1 MKSYKYIIIGA
12 GPSGLSFAH
21 ALRDLGE
28 TSFLVI
34 EKEPVAG
41 GLCRSHDVD
50 GSPIDI
56 GGGHFL
62 DVKRSEV
69 LDFLFRFMPR
79 SEWQKYMRIS
89 TIMLRGKEID
99 YPLEANLWQLPP
111 DDQIEFYESIAQ
123 AGCVRG
129 ETMPETFEDWIVW
142 KLGKRIAA
150 EYMLPYNRK
159 IWSTDL
165 NQLGTYWLHKLPNVS
180 FQDTL
185 RSRVDGQ
192 PHGTLPAHATFLYPK
207 EYGYGEVWKRMGK
220 ILGDQLL
227 TNTPI
232 DSIDVNNRL
241 INGYYRGETI
251 ITTIPWTLWPR
262 IADVSP
268 VSQEISKLQ
277 HVSIDID
284 YCSNAVKSK
293 AHWVYE
299 PDESQSYHRAIY
311 RTNFCKGSRGYWT
324 ETNSR
329 RSVPIDMWR
338 YKNEYAYPLN
348 TRDKPET
355 IKKILS
361 WAEQHSIIGL
371 GRWGKWEHMNSDEA
385 VSQAITAAKTI
396 EHTKRPK

>member
-1 MKSYKYIIIGA
+1 MKSYRYIIIGA

-21 ALRDLGE
+21 ALRDWGE

-41 GLCRSHDVD
+41 GLCRSDDVD

-62 DVKRSEV
+62 DIKRSEV

-79 SEWQKYMRIS
+79 SEWQEYMRIS
-89 TIMLRGKEID
+89 TIKLRGKEID

-111 DDQIEFYESIAQ
+111 EDQIEFYESIAQ

-129 ETMPETFEDWIVW
+129 EIMPETFEDWIVW
-142 KLGKRIAA
+142 KLGERIAA

-165 NQLGTYWLHKLPNVS
+165 DQLGTYWLHKLPDVS

-185 RSRVDGQ
+185 RSRWDGQ
-192 PHGTLPAHATFLYPK
+192 PHGTLPAHRTFFYPK
-207 EYGYGEVWKRMGK
+207 EYGYGEVWKRMGE

-232 DSIDVNNRL
+232 DSIDVRNRL
-241 INGYYRGETI
+241 INGYYRGDTI

-268 VSQEISKLQ
+268 VSQEISKL
-277 HVSIDID
+277 HHISIDID
-284 YCSNAVKSK
+284 YCLNAVESK
-293 AHWVYE
+293 AHWTYE
-299 PDESQSYHRAIY
+299 PDEGLSYHRAIY

-338 YKNEYAYPLN
+338 YRNEYAYPLN

-385 VSQAITAAKTI
+385 VSQAITAAKTLVRA
-396 EHTKRPK
+396 EMPK